1 MLAEAFYRRDDFQKA
16 AASLNGV
23 EVSTNKLR
31 EPAPMRYREPLP
43 GTPNM
48 PGSGGGRIGSVLV
61 TMDRR

>member
-1 MLAEAFYRRDDFQKA
+1 MKSP
-16 AASLNGV
+16 SLSY
-23 EVSTNKLR
+23 E

-48 PGSGGGRIGSVLV
+48 PGSGGGRIDSVLV